1 MKKILI
7 IIALFTTVFQLTKAS
22 VLAPSGNKTTI
33 LTDTLKRD
41 GIDPVCK
48 MKVKAG
54 NTKTVVFEKI
64 TYGFC
69 SQSCKNTF
77 NKTPGKYVIKK
88 KSN

>member
-7 IIALFTTVFQLTKAS
+7 IITVITTVFQLAKAS
-22 VLAPSGNKTTI
+22 VLSRPCNKEII
-33 LTDTLKRD
+33 LTDTLKKD

-69 SQSCKNTF
+69 SETCKKTF
-77 NKTPGKYVIKK
+77 SQTPSKYVKKK
-88 KSN
+88 KSD